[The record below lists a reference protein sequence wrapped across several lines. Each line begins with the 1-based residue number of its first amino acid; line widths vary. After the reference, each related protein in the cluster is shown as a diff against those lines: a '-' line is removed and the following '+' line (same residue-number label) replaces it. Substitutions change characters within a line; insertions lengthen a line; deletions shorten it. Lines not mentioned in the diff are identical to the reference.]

1 MHLKIEL
8 GDDLCVTTV
17 ETYEQA
23 MAVAEFAAR
32 NLPRST
38 RYRISFDSGP
48 ARLKVIREI
57 RSLTGLGLA
66 DSKNIADNGR
76 YEVVGKPQADA
87 FVAAVERG
95 GGSVSPLEHLL

>member
-17 ETYEQA
+17 GTYEQA

-48 ARLKVIREI
+48 TKITVIREI
-57 RSLTGLGLA
+57 RNLTGLGLA
-66 DSKNIADNGR
+66 EAKAVADRGR
-76 YEVVGKPQADA
+76 YEVVGKLQADA
-87 FVAAVERG
+87 FVAAIKQG
-95 GGSVSPLEHLL
+95 GGSASPIEQVP